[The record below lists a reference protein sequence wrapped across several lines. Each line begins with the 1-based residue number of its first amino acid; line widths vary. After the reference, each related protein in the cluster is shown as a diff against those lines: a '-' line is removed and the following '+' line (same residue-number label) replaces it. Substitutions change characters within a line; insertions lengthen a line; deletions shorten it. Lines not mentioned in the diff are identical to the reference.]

1 MNKGNGPISFPG
13 LGIGKFNIDN
23 VAFSIGGF
31 EIYWYAVLIATG
43 FVLAVLLGLAL
54 AKKKGIK
61 QDDVLDGIIWITP
74 VSVICARLYYVIFDP
89 NGSYNSIKEVF
100 AIRDGGMA
108 IYGAVIGAFICAVI
122 HCKIKKIKIADAAD
136 MVAPCFLVGQI
147 VGRWGNFVNQ
157 EAFGG
162 ETTLPWGMQLI
173 INGKETIVHPTFL
186 YESLWNLAGLIILLT
201 LFKYS
206 KKYSGIIFGGYLI
219 WYGIGRF
226 FIEQLRT
233 DQLKVF
239 SVPVSVLVSAV
250 AVLIGIVLV
259 ILILRKKKGEDNGT
273 DN

>member
-13 LGIGKFNIDN
+13 LGIGQFNIDN

-122 HCKIKKIKIADAAD
+122 HCKIKKIKISDAAD

-186 YESLWNLAGLIILLT
+186 YESLWNLVGLIILLT

-250 AVLIGIVLV
+250 AVLAGIVLV
-259 ILILRKKKGEDNGT
+259 ILIIRKKKGEDNGT

>member
-122 HCKIKKIKIADAAD
+122 HCKIKKIKISDAAD

-206 KKYSGIIFGGYLI
+206 KKYSGIIFSGYLI

-250 AVLIGIVLV
+250 AVLAGIVLV
-259 ILILRKKKGEDNGT
+259 ILIIRKKKGENNGT